1 MSDNSLDTTTE
12 DRSVDDQTPNN
23 GDAPDEVQ
31 ETQAAQE
38 TEAAQEV
45 TEAPEET
52 LPTSSEQ
59 EAEASSQQAESE
71 PVTPASSEVASYEP
85 ETEPGGAAEEDAGEV
100 AEQPATFA
108 ASETSTVEEAATD
121 EDVAATEVSETSED
135 TVEAQAETVEADATD
150 TSAEATEEEVAP
162 AGVAVSV
169 DTSADGE
176 VSAEEAEE
184 DEDEEIDDF
193 FAPGDW
199 FVVHTYA
206 GYENKVKANLA
217 SRIQSM
223 NMEDKIYD
231 VVVPTEEVMELK
243 SGKMQAIQ
251 KKVFPGY
258 ILVRMQLD
266 DDSWYVVRNT
276 PGVTGFV
283 GSGAKPTP
291 LDHTEVTKILAP
303 KIEDRPKPKL
313 EYEVSEVVSVVGGAF
328 AGYSG
333 PVESIDQEKQQVRVL
348 LDLFGRETPVELTF
362 DQVTKL

>member
-23 GDAPDEVQ
+23 GDAPEEVQ

-38 TEAAQEV
+38 TEAAQDV
-45 TEAPEET
+45 TPAPEQT
-52 LPTSSEQ
+52 P
-59 EAEASSQQAESE
+59 EASSRSAEEE

-85 ETEPGGAAEEDAGEV
+85 ETEPGGAAEEETSEAAV
-100 AEQPATFA
+100 HEQPATFA
-108 ASETSTVEEAATD
+108 ASESSADDETATEEVGAAT
-121 EDVAATEVSETSED
+121 AASETSAE

-150 TSAEATEEEVAP
+150 TSTEAIEEEVAP
-162 AGVAVSV
+162 SAVAVAV
-169 DTSADGE
+169 DTSPDGE
-176 VSAEEAEE
+176 ASAEETEE

-243 SGKMQAIQ
+243 SGKMQSIQ

-303 KIEDRPKPKL
+303 KTEDRPKPKL
-313 EYEVSEVVSVVGGAF
+313 EYELGEVISVVGGAF

-333 PVESIDQEKQQVRVL
+333 PVESIDPEKQMVRVL

>member
-12 DRSVDDQTPNN
+12 DRSVDDQTPTN
-23 GDAPDEVQ
+23 GDAPDEAQDV
-31 ETQAAQE
+31 TQG
-38 TEAAQEV
+38 
-45 TEAPEET
+45 PDET
-52 LPTSSEQ
+52 LSTGAEQ
-59 EAEASSQQAESE
+59 EAESSPEPQSAEG
-71 PVTPASSEVASYEP
+71 SS
-85 ETEPGGAAEEDAGEV
+85 D
-100 AEQPATFA
+100 EQPATAA
-108 ASETSTVEEAATD
+108 ASQPEP
-121 EDVAATEVSETSED
+121 
-135 TVEAQAETVEADATD
+135 VEAQVAETVE
-150 TSAEATEEEVAP
+150 TEEVTVEDADEAVEVP
-162 AGVAVSV
+162 AAVSP
-169 DTSADGE
+169 SAVEVSTDGE
-176 VSAEEAEE
+176 VSVEEADE

-243 SGKMQAIQ
+243 SGKMQNVQ

-291 LDHTEVTKILAP
+291 LDHSEVTKILAP
-303 KIEDRPKPKL
+303 KTEDRPKPKL
-313 EYEVSEVVSVVGGAF
+313 EYEVGEVVSVIGGAF

-333 PVESIDQEKQQVRVL
+333 PVETIDQEKQQVRVL
-348 LDLFGRETPVELTF
+348 LDLFGRETPVELMF

>member
-1 MSDNSLDTTTE
+1 MTDNNVTTD
-12 DRSVDDQTPNN
+12 DRSEL
-23 GDAPDEVQ
+23 DAQPS
-31 ETQAAQE
+31 ET
-38 TEAAQEV
+38 
-45 TEAPEET
+45 
-52 LPTSSEQ
+52 
-59 EAEASSQQAESE
+59 
-71 PVTPASSEVASYEP
+71 
-85 ETEPGGAAEEDAGEV
+85 AEEDRLDANASEADPEFNTEEPEVETASQPLAEPAAPVETSIAVPAEDPVEAEEAPADASPAEAPV
-100 AEQPATFA
+100 AEP
-108 ASETSTVEEAATD
+108 
-121 EDVAATEVSETSED
+121 VSETD
-135 TVEAQAETVEADATD
+135 
-150 TSAEATEEEVAP
+150 AEAV
-162 AGVAVSV
+162 G
-169 DTSADGE
+169 
-176 VSAEEAEE
+176 
-184 DEDEEIDDF
+184 EDEEGEEEEPDYF

-199 FVVHTYA
+199 YVVHTYA

-303 KIEDRPKPKL
+303 KTEDRPKPKL
-313 EYEVSEVVSVVGGAF
+313 EYEVGEVVSVIGGAF

-333 PVESIDQEKQQVRVL
+333 PVESIDVEKQMVRVL

>member
-1 MSDNSLDTTTE
+1 MNMTENNLTTDQVETTSADELEPTPADT
-12 DRSVDDQTPNN
+12 SVDE
-23 GDAPDEVQ
+23 AVSSEEVPSQ
-31 ETQAAQE
+31 PA
-38 TEAAQEV
+38 
-45 TEAPEET
+45 TEAPDT
-52 LPTSSEQ
+52 
-59 EAEASSQQAESE
+59 QAEL
-71 PVTPASSEVASYEP
+71 P
-85 ETEPGGAAEEDAGEV
+85 
-100 AEQPATFA
+100 
-108 ASETSTVEEAATD
+108 
-121 EDVAATEVSETSED
+121 
-135 TVEAQAETVEADATD
+135 
-150 TSAEATEEEVAP
+150 
-162 AGVAVSV
+162 
-169 DTSADGE
+169 ADGE
-176 VSAEEAEE
+176 VSSHTLAPELAAEADVETTVEPAVDAAVDTVVETEAESDEE
-184 DEDEEIDDF
+184 DEDEDEEPDYF

-199 FVVHTYA
+199 YVVHTYA

-243 SGKMQAIQ
+243 SGKMQAVQ

-258 ILVRMQLD
+258 ILVRMELD

-291 LDHTEVTKILAP
+291 LDSIEVSRILQP

-313 EYEVSEVVSVVGGAF
+313 EYEVGEVVSVVGGAF
-328 AGYSG
+328 SGYSG
-333 PVESIDQEKQQVRVL
+333 PVNAIDVDKQRVTVL

>member
-12 DRSVDDQTPNN
+12 DQSVDDQTPNN
-23 GDAPDEVQ
+23 GDAPDEAQ
-31 ETQAAQE
+31 ETPAAQE
-38 TEAAQEV
+38 TTQA
-45 TEAPEET
+45 EEES
-52 LPTSSEQ
+52 LPIDTEQ
-59 EAEASSQQAESE
+59 EA
-71 PVTPASSEVASYEP
+71 
-85 ETEPGGAAEEDAGEV
+85 EPGGAAEEHAGEV

-108 ASETSTVEEAATD
+108 ASQPEPDEAGGD
-121 EDVAATEVSETSED
+121 EVIAASSSSESE
-135 TVEAQAETVEADATD
+135 AETVE
-150 TSAEATEEEVAP
+150 
-162 AGVAVSV
+162 VS
-169 DTSADGE
+169 TNGE
-176 VSAEEAEE
+176 VSVEETEE
-184 DEDEEIDDF
+184 DEDEEVDDF

-303 KIEDRPKPKL
+303 KTEDRPKPKL

>member
-1 MSDNSLDTTTE
+1 MTDYNSTDTTTE
-12 DRSVDDQTPNN
+12 DQEQDVQDTSFGQTREPE
-23 GDAPDEVQ
+23 APDAQPEP
-31 ETQAAQE
+31 AAAPTPE
-38 TEAAQEV
+38 PAAEPV
-45 TEAPEET
+45 TEATADADADPIVDQT
-52 LPTSSEQ
+52 
-59 EAEASSQQAESE
+59 A
-71 PVTPASSEVASYEP
+71 VA
-85 ETEPGGAAEEDAGEV
+85 V
-100 AEQPATFA
+100 
-108 ASETSTVEEAATD
+108 
-121 EDVAATEVSETSED
+121 EVSE
-135 TVEAQAETVEADATD
+135 EAL
-150 TSAEATEEEVAP
+150 
-162 AGVAVSV
+162 
-169 DTSADGE
+169 
-176 VSAEEAEE
+176 EAEE
-184 DEDEEIDDF
+184 DEDEDGDEEENYF

-206 GYENKVKANLA
+206 GYENKVRANLS

-243 SGKMQAIQ
+243 SGKMQSVQ

-291 LDHTEVTKILAP
+291 LDPGEVTKILAP
-303 KIEDRPKPKL
+303 KTEERPRPKL
-313 EYEVSEVVSVVGGAF
+313 DFEVGEVVSVVAGPF
-328 AGYSG
+328 NGYSG
-333 PVESIDQEKQQVRVL
+333 PVNAIEVDKQQVTGL

>member
-1 MSDNSLDTTTE
+1 MTEGDVTNQTETETTDPSEAQLGTDTT
-12 DRSVDDQTPNN
+12 
-23 GDAPDEVQ
+23 DA
-31 ETQAAQE
+31 
-38 TEAAQEV
+38 EAAVSE
-45 TEAPEET
+45 EIAAPEEVAADAEPEVSANGEVAT
-52 LPTSSEQ
+52 VESEPSGD
-59 EAEASSQQAESE
+59 AEISDDAESE
-71 PVTPASSEVASYEP
+71 
-85 ETEPGGAAEEDAGEV
+85 D
-100 AEQPATFA
+100 
-108 ASETSTVEEAATD
+108 
-121 EDVAATEVSETSED
+121 
-135 TVEAQAETVEADATD
+135 
-150 TSAEATEEEVAP
+150 
-162 AGVAVSV
+162 
-169 DTSADGE
+169 
-176 VSAEEAEE
+176 
-184 DEDEEIDDF
+184 DEDEEEDYF

-199 FVVHTYA
+199 YVVHTYA

-243 SGKMQAIQ
+243 SGKMQAVQ

-258 ILVRMQLD
+258 ILVRMELD

-291 LDHTEVTKILAP
+291 LDALEVSKILAP
-303 KIEDRPKPKL
+303 KTEDRPKPKL
-313 EYEVSEVVSVVGGAF
+313 EYEVGEVVSVVGGAF

-333 PVESIDQEKQQVRVL
+333 PVNAIDSDKQRVTVL